1 MTIFTIIKKA
11 NNNLFRTKLRTF
23 LTILSVFIG
32 SLTLSLI
39 LMANIGFQN
48 WINNQMSGVSD
59 KGQMQVTATGGDSVV
74 VFNPSIIAEYK
85 EGLEDGV
92 IYQYLK
98 NEDVDNLKKI
108 KNVEEVKTPQYSAL
122 KLLYTEYQDSKKIYS
137 RIYPIYSSTE
147 LALYTGQM
155 PKYTDT
161 NKIVLSF
168 EVAQKMGYNEPK
180 DLVNKEV
187 EMVFKN
193 SDDQK
198 FTEKF
203 VVTGIT
209 KNNIM
214 YNNVNHLPEKII
226 DNLIK
231 KTYTEKELQ
240 TFSSYANLDILYS
253 KNLSQTEVETL
264 KQDIKKA
271 NYGVVTNQSQA
282 DQLKGIIQA
291 TQLVL
296 SLFSVI
302 ALITAF
308 FGVINTLITSTLE
321 RTKEIGLMRAL
332 GMSKNGIFSL
342 FAVEAVLIGFWG
354 SFLGVFTTYL
364 ISLVVNNIT
373 ASQKVFGF
381 ENGDVLIVSPVNALI
396 VMGIISFLTL
406 IAGIIPA
413 IKASKMDVINALKY
427 E

>member
-1 MTIFTIIKKA
+1 
-11 NNNLFRTKLRTF
+11 LVPQL
-23 LTILSVFIG
+23 
-32 SLTLSLI
+32 
-39 LMANIGFQN
+39 
-48 WINNQMSGVSD
+48 
-59 KGQMQVTATGGDSVV
+59 
-74 VFNPSIIAEYK
+74 
-85 EGLEDGV
+85 
-92 IYQYLK
+92 
-98 NEDVDNLKKI
+98 
-108 KNVEEVKTPQYSAL
+108 EEVKTPQYSAL